1 MLRNTLRLVQ
11 FQSEVQAF
19 KNKNSMEKEK
29 QTGFIRFIN
38 ELGQVIIKETLD
50 KMIKEEQDLSFSRLE
65 VD

>member
-1 MLRNTLRLVQ
+1 
-11 FQSEVQAF
+11 
-19 KNKNSMEKEK
+19 MEEEK